1 MDTVRKTYIIWAK
14 VTDTFEFLRF
24 THIFRNTNKLF
35 WNFSNKNSMFDK
47 KNFTEDL
54 LTKAIILITTNL
66 IKP

>member
-47 KNFTEDL
+47 KISVKTYSQKQLF
-54 LTKAIILITTNL
+54 
-66 IKP
+66 